1 MFFGMMEAQRGY
13 NTGQTED
20 YLKYKWIGL
29 EVKGFQ
35 LVLDF
40 GFGFLGQVDDFGVA
54 AAFEVEDAFGGPAV
68 FVVTDQAAGGV

>member
-40 GFGFLGQVDDFGVA
+40 GFGFLFGNERPA
-54 AAFEVEDAFGGPAV
+54 SHQRLDLSRGG
-68 FVVTDQAAGGV
+68 